1 MDICCQFP
9 EKKKKREKRK
19 KKKKKARH
27 FYDFNLSV
35 TKRPSSA
42 TESQPHARNAQTTA
56 PERKKNV
63 EKYNT
68 RQVKRSLDGI

>member
-1 MDICCQFP
+1 MLP
-9 EKKKKREKRK
+9 VSRKKEKKRE

-42 TESQPHARNAQTTA
+42 TGSQPHARNAQTTA

-63 EKYNT
+63 EKHNT

>member
-1 MDICCQFP
+1 MLP
-9 EKKKKREKRK
+9 VSRKKEKKERK
-19 KKKKKARH
+19 EKKKKKALH

-42 TESQPHARNAQTTA
+42 TGSQPHARNAQTTA